1 MSERHKRESLLL
13 GAIVGAIAAFAIVV
27 PLSLLA
33 FTGGN
38 ESDVASTQ
46 SAAAT
51 ATDSGQQGN
60 GGPGNGRG
68 GPPEGRGPGSGTDHA
83 NESPTSQ
90 GVASPEVLDAFD
102 AGGCVACHFIKGVG
116 GEAAELGPNLSRIG
130 VNAAERRPGA
140 SAEAY
145 IEESIRDPN
154 VFIMPNCPNGSCPAG
169 VMPQTFADTLTA
181 SEISTIVNY
190 LAALGT
196 AAEADVIAE
205 P

>member
-1 MSERHKRESLLL
+1 MSERYKRESLLL
-13 GAIVGAIAAFAIVV
+13 GVVIGAIAAIAIVV
-27 PLSLLA
+27 PLSLLGLA
-33 FTGGN
+33 EDDDT
-38 ESDVASTQ
+38 SSTQTASTP
-46 SAAAT
+46 AT
-51 ATDSGQQGN
+51 ASGQQGDT
-60 GGPGNGRG
+60 GQGNGRG
-68 GPPEGRGPGSGTDHA
+68 GPPEGRGPGSGANVA
-83 NESPTSQ
+83 NENPTSQ
-90 GVASPEVLDAFD
+90 GIASPEVLNAFD

-116 GEAAELGPNLSRIG
+116 GESAEVGPNLSRVG

-154 VFIMPNCPNGSCPAG
+154 AFIMPNCPNGSCPEG
-169 VMPQTFADTLTA
+169 VMPQTFPDSLAD

-196 AAEADVIAE
+196 AGEADVLNA